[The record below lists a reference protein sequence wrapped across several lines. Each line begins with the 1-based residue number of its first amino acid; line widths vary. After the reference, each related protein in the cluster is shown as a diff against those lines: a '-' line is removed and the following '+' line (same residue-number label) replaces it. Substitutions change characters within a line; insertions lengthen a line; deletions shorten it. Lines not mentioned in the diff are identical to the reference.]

1 MKNQLIEWIREYRWP
16 LFFLFLALASS
27 SFAIAY
33 WERNVATKPQT
44 AELNPEILQALESL
58 HEENNGI
65 QAELNQLKEGQ
76 AKPVVKGVR
85 TEFEP
90 EEDSKTAPMA
100 TNGKINLNTASVEEL
115 DTLPGIGPSKAQ
127 AIIDYRQAN
136 NGFQAIEELLEVKG
150 IGDKTYAQL
159 EPLITA
165 P

>member
-1 MKNQLIEWIREYRWP
+1 
-16 LFFLFLALASS
+16 
-27 SFAIAY
+27 
-33 WERNVATKPQT
+33 
-44 AELNPEILQALESL
+44 
-58 HEENNGI
+58 
-65 QAELNQLKEGQ
+65 
-76 AKPVVKGVR
+76 
-85 TEFEP
+85 
-90 EEDSKTAPMA
+90 MA